1 MKLHAP
7 DVWSWNVRLVLQSG
21 APYPGDAELSGSI
34 LNPRRF
40 RIQPTD
46 DSFTTY
52 KIIDSH
58 LDFPKFNIRGWYSK
72 LLVRAYQRLE
82 HVVFHLAS
90 DNEYDVGCLYDGPM
104 PDRLANE
111 EYEIE
116 LVRRWTAGLQNSR
129 FQTSED
135 HVQFLELNGQQVEA
149 GTYPAV
155 QRNSAY
161 TRDPSRKI
169 PKPLVIHVMIN
180 GHRACALVDSGSLG
194 DFMSSTLAEQLK
206 LKKKQLT
213 TPLPV
218 QLAVQGSRSKVNF
231 GTTVKFEYQRISC
244 DRYFDI
250 INLSNYDLI
259 LGTPLTIRNPLYETE
274 TTREFRKG

>member
-1 MKLHAP
+1 MA
-7 DVWSWNVRLVLQSG
+7 
-21 APYPGDAELSGSI
+21 
-34 LNPRRF
+34 F
-40 RIQPTD
+40 RP
-46 DSFTTY
+46 S
-52 KIIDSH
+52 
-58 LDFPKFNIRGWYSK
+58 
-72 LLVRAYQRLE
+72 RAGKSL
-82 HVVFHLAS
+82 
-90 DNEYDVGCLYDGPM
+90 VGCLYDGPM

-116 LVRRWTAGLQNSR
+116 LVRRWMAGLQNSW
-129 FQTSED
+129 FQMSED

-180 GHRACALVDSGSLG
+180 GHRARALVDSGSLG

-231 GTTVKFEYQRISC
+231 GMAMKFEYQRISC

-259 LGTPLTIRNPLYETE
+259 LGTPFLYQHRVTMDINPPRLVIGGDSPLSTDGPGVTCLASWSMATYEDNLEQIWKHLCEYVEPLCRSAGE
-274 TTREFRKG
+274 TPLPPLRSINHEIPLIDPD